1 MAGGKN
7 CLISIPS
14 YGKTYV
20 WVESIVHGLNI
31 FTFGPENSQESRTR
45 RQFFTSHRTSG
56 SFTLDL
62 IFTSHDSR
70 EQFLS
75 WLEGYA
81 RWAGNPS
88 TNSTSVR
95 VVVPS
100 RGFDK
105 MGVLDGALAYGDE
118 VGKVLYQTR
127 IGFMGG
133 RDPLDLDT
141 QAGLSTFIG
150 YQEDENNREVDNHGH
165 TLVRLYPN
173 GSASNSLYRWD
184 EAGTVIEDDLSP
196 IPRHGKPQ

>member
-1 MAGGKN
+1 MAGKN

-20 WVESIVHGLNI
+20 MVESIVHGLNI

-45 RQFFTSHRTSG
+45 RQFFTSRRTSG

-62 IFTSHDSR
+62 IFTSHNSR

-81 RWAGNPS
+81 RWAANPS

-105 MGVLDGALAYGDE
+105 LGVLGGSMDYGDE
-118 VGKVLYQTR
+118 VGKVLYKTR
-127 IGFMGG
+127 IGFIGG
-133 RDPLDLDT
+133 KDPLDLET
-141 QAGLSTFIG
+141 LEGVSTFIG
-150 YQEDENNREVDNHGH
+150 FQDDSTNREG
-165 TLVRLYPN
+165 TLIRFYPN
-173 GSASNSLYRWD
+173 GSASNSVYRWD
-184 EAGTVIEDDLSP
+184 EVGTVTEDDLSP
-196 IPRHGKPQ
+196 IRRGGPQ